1 MFRENTVTNIPVE
14 TSNFGDVTKTAQL
27 IKRHDSKIGVEVHK
41 TNPGGST
48 VQMQTP
54 ERGNEDAKLAG

>member
-27 IKRHDSKIGVEVHK
+27 IKRHDGKIGVYE
-41 TNPGGST
+41 
-48 VQMQTP
+48 
-54 ERGNEDAKLAG
+54 